1 MWYFCEKCQEKN
13 RPAGCP
19 GFIPVG
25 DLFDKTK
32 CIFCGYKDIHIIPL
46 QDKEMDVLTN
56 ISSDPSFINAMVDLK
71 EKDPIEFQLKLA
83 QFKSTRPTP
92 TPSVRNKVT
101 CPKCGSTDISS
112 GTRGFSM
119 FTGFVGSG
127 SPRNVCQKC
136 GYKWKPGSL
145 EEMRVRRENHN

>member
-1 MWYFCEKCQEKN
+1 MVWFCEKCASNNIPPRCSGFRNLKSTYDSDK
-13 RPAGCP
+13 CP
-19 GFIPVG
+19 RCGETMIKTNLSDSEFSLFI
-25 DLFDKTK
+25 DMKA
-32 CIFCGYKDIHIIPL
+32 
-46 QDKEMDVLTN
+46 
-56 ISSDPSFINAMVDLK
+56 DPSFINAMVDLK

-83 QFKSTRPTP
+83 QFKSTQPAP
-92 TPSVRNKVT
+92 TPSVQNKVT

-127 SPRNVCQKC
+127 SPRNVCLKC

>member
-1 MWYFCEKCQEKN
+1 MVERSF
-13 RPAGCP
+13 G
-19 GFIPVG
+19 
-25 DLFDKTK
+25 L
-32 CIFCGYKDIHIIPL
+32 L
-46 QDKEMDVLTN
+46 Q
-56 ISSDPSFINAMVDLK
+56 ALK

-83 QFKSTRPTP
+83 QFKSTQPAS
-92 TPSVRNKVT
+92 TPSVQNRVT

-127 SPRNVCQKC
+127 SPRNVCLKC

>member
-1 MWYFCEKCQEKN
+1 MWIYCTNCEHYIPIDQYTEDTT
-13 RPAGCP
+13 CP
-19 GFIPVG
+19 RCTAKGIQ
-25 DLFDKTK
+25 
-32 CIFCGYKDIHIIPL
+32 PL
-46 QDKEMDVLTN
+46 PFSSDEALLLLK
-56 ISSDPSFINAMVDLK
+56 ISRDPSFINAMVDLK

-83 QFKSTRPTP
+83 QFKSTQPAP
-92 TPSVRNKVT
+92 TPSVQNKVT

-127 SPRNVCQKC
+127 SPRNVCLKC

>member
-1 MWYFCEKCQEKN
+1 MWIYCENCKKYTAVTEYSDN
-13 RPAGCP
+13 MECP
-19 GFIPVG
+19 RCAAKLTHLLPFTSDEAIA
-25 DLFDKTK
+25 LF
-32 CIFCGYKDIHIIPL
+32 HIS
-46 QDKEMDVLTN
+46 E
-56 ISSDPSFINAMVDLK
+56 DPSFINTMVDLK

-83 QFKSTRPTP
+83 QFKSTQSAP
-92 TPSVRNKVT
+92 TPSVQNKVT
-101 CPKCGSTDISS
+101 CPKCGSTNISS

-127 SPRNVCQKC
+127 SPRNVCLKC

>member
-1 MWYFCEKCQEKN
+1 MIW
-13 RPAGCP
+13 
-19 GFIPVG
+19 
-25 DLFDKTK
+25 
-32 CIFCGYKDIHIIPL
+32 FCGKCASNNIPPRCSGFRNL
-46 QDKEMDVLTN
+46 KSNSDVCPRCGETMVKTN
-56 ISSDPSFINAMVDLK
+56 LNDSEFSLFIDMNADPSFINAMIDLK

-83 QFKSTRPTP
+83 QFKSTQPTP
-92 TPSVRNKVT
+92 APSVQNKVT

-127 SPRNVCQKC
+127 SPRNVCLKC

-145 EEMRVRRENHN
+145 EEMRVLRENHN

>member
-1 MWYFCEKCQEKN
+1 MWIYCENCNEYISVTRISDDKVCPYCRKSGIQPLPFSSDKALLLLKIN
-13 RPAGCP
+13 R
-19 GFIPVG
+19 
-25 DLFDKTK
+25 
-32 CIFCGYKDIHIIPL
+32 
-46 QDKEMDVLTN
+46 
-56 ISSDPSFINAMVDLK
+56 DPSFINAMVDLK

-83 QFKSTRPTP
+83 QFKSTQPAP
-92 TPSVRNKVT
+92 TPSAQNKVT

-127 SPRNVCQKC
+127 SPRNVCLKC